1 MAVLDQQE
9 DGALQVDLYELPMSA
24 GYFRYRPDI
33 RATFNLSVI
42 PFLPQRNYYVFVEAG
57 FIATN

>member
-1 MAVLDQQE
+1 
-9 DGALQVDLYELPMSA
+9 MSA
-24 GYFRYRPDI
+24 RYFRYRPEI
-33 RATFNLSVI
+33 GATFNLSVI